1 MLPLLLLLLFSRHRG
16 GTASGFWTTASP
28 LAVWERA
35 RARSPELAA
44 LHTVWL
50 FSRAKG
56 LARVAGARRGVG
68 KIDDISRSVNPGGMH
83 DRSASQT

>member
-1 MLPLLLLLLFSRHRG
+1 VAVL
-16 GTASGFWTTASP
+16 AS
-28 LAVWERA
+28 
-35 RARSPELAA
+35 
-44 LHTVWL
+44 
-50 FSRAKG
+50 KG